1 MKIAT
6 VCGMGF
12 GTSMMLAMQVRQ
24 LVADEGVQ
32 ASVDPV
38 DLASFKS
45 MHADI
50 VVAPRDM
57 ADQVSEGAA
66 QHVILI
72 DNLVDRDE
80 VNTKVL
86 DAVRSFSS

>member
-12 GTSMMLAMQVRQ
+12 GTSMMLAIQVRR

-50 VVAPRDM
+50 VIAPRDM
-57 ADQVSEGAA
+57 EHQVSGGSAKY
-66 QHVILI
+66 VVLI

-80 VNTKVL
+80 VSTKVL
-86 DAVRSFSS
+86 DVIRSLPS

>member
-12 GTSMMLAMQVRQ
+12 GTSMMLAMQVRDI
-24 LVADEGVQ
+24 LADEGVQ

-38 DLASFKS
+38 DLGSFKS
-45 MHADI
+45 MQAD
-50 VVAPRDM
+50 VVIAPRDM
-57 ADQVSEGAA
+57 ESQVTAGPAE
-66 QHVILI
+66 HVVLI

-80 VNTKVL
+80 VSSKVL
-86 DAVRSFSS
+86 ELLRSLAD

>member
-24 LVADEGVQ
+24 LIADEGID

-38 DLASFKS
+38 DLGSFKT
-45 MHADI
+45 MGADV

-57 ADQVSEGAA
+57 ESQVSGGPAK
-66 QHVILI
+66 HVVLI
-72 DNLVDRDE
+72 DNLVDRNE
-80 VNTKVL
+80 VSAKVL
-86 DAVRSFSS
+86 ATLRTL